1 MHLLIIFFNIDFFF
15 DALLIRICIFVC
27 CRIIVATLQI

>member
-1 MHLLIIFFNIDFFF
+1 MHLLIIFLILIVF
-15 DALLIRICIFVC
+15 DAVLIRICIFVC